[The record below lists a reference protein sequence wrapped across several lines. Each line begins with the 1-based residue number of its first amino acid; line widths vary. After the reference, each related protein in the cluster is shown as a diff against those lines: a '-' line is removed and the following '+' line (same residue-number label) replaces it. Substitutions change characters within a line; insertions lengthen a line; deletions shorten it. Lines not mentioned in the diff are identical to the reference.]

1 MKSHTLPIA
10 MTLMIGVFNCAY
22 AQEAVKSPIPQ
33 VSAECSDFGP
43 NSTNTVIATSSASAT
58 SATSA
63 ASASNTTTNA
73 RPSANTSPNNEP
85 NANSPVKIERTG
97 IDKASIH
104 LQILQQT
111 SNHLSETNTK
121 KVSADEKKAAFKTE
135 KAEKMEEPS
144 IQE

>member
-33 VSAECSDFGP
+33 VNAECSDFGP
-43 NSTNTVIATSSASAT
+43 SSAST
-58 SATSA
+58 
-63 ASASNTTTNA
+63 ASTPSGATTT
-73 RPSANTSPNNEP
+73 RTSPSNETSPNT
-85 NANSPVKIERTG
+85 PVKIERTG
-97 IDKASIH
+97 MDKASIH

-121 KVSADEKKAAFKTE
+121 KVNAEEKKAPFKTE
-135 KAEKMEEPS
+135 KTEEPS
-144 IQE
+144 VQE

>member
-43 NSTNTVIATSSASAT
+43 NSPSTVIATTSSASASSSST
-58 SATSA
+58 
-63 ASASNTTTNA
+63 NT
-73 RPSANTSPNNEP
+73 RPSANSSSSNEP
-85 NANSPVKIERTG
+85 SANSPVKIERTG

-121 KVSADEKKAAFKTE
+121 KVSAEEKKSAFKTE
-135 KAEKMEEPS
+135 RTEKMEEPGV
-144 IQE
+144 QE

>member
-43 NSTNTVIATSSASAT
+43 NSASTVVAPSSASAA
-58 SATSA
+58 SS
-63 ASASNTTTNA
+63 ASASNTTTNT
-73 RPSANTSPNNEP
+73 RPSANPSSGNEP
-85 NANSPVKIERTG
+85 SANSPVKIERTG

-121 KVSADEKKAAFKTE
+121 KVSAEEKKSAFKTE
-135 KAEKMEEPS
+135 RTEKMEEPGV
-144 IQE
+144 QE